1 MARRYSQIKRG
12 AEYEVGLNNY
22 IDYLRLAETRP
33 TKRMQGGVRGARRQ
47 TIPAAVRPFGV
58 DLGATALAAVRV
70 GTESHQELGAAVT
83 AGRLATEGAT
93 LATAQR
99 IEGFRPAR
107 VSAFRG
113 SGAAAYVQSKVTK
126 LYYLKYTGDSFSLPF
141 GATAG
146 AEEEHAG
153 GTAVKAAILSAFGA
167 ADVKRVSISPEKV
180 PV

>member
-47 TIPAAVRPFGV
+47 TIPAAVRPFGI
-58 DLGATALAAVRV
+58 DLDANLAAVRV
-70 GTESHQELGAAVT
+70 GSESHQELGGAVT
-83 AGRLATEGAT
+83 AARLVTTGAP

-107 VSAFRG
+107 AAAFRG
-113 SGAAAYVQSKVTK
+113 SGAATYVQSKVTK
-126 LYYLKYTGDSFSLPF
+126 LYYLKYAGDSFSLPF

-146 AEEEHAG
+146 TEEEHAG
-153 GTAVKAAILSAFGA
+153 GTAVKAAIIAAFGA
-167 ADVKRVSISPEKV
+167 ADVKRVSITPEKV